1 MLLVELDQLQVLVTN
16 ENAPDMPPAA
26 EGGNNGTRDVGKRR
40 KVTTPYQKADGG
52 DQQLHR
58 NGGPCKEEHI
68 HGSKVAQCRQPNNS
82 KFRRK
87 GSGTVILW

>member
-26 EGGNNGTRDVGKRR
+26 EGGNKGTRDVGERR
-40 KVTTPYQKADGG
+40 KVTTPYQEADGG

-58 NGGPCKEEHI
+58 DGGPRKEEHI
-68 HGSKVAQCRQPNNS
+68 HGNTVAQDAHSVTTQNAEERGAAP
-82 KFRRK
+82 
-87 GSGTVILW
+87 